1 MRLVEHP
8 IIILDSPRQRDLNGV
23 LVAGDNYKGGSRA
36 LELDGYHWAGL
47 MGGGEKERKKRGN
60 SEQQERV
67 VS

>member
-1 MRLVEHP
+1 M
-8 IIILDSPRQRDLNGV
+8 
-23 LVAGDNYKGGSRA
+23 AGDNYEGGSRA